1 MGARQREA
9 DEAEA
14 RLARVKAED
23 DLGILGS
30 GSNSDPAD
38 QPV

>member
-1 MGARQREA
+1 MWARQREA

-23 DLGILGS
+23 DLGILGP
-30 GSNSDPAD
+30 GSKGEKAD
-38 QPV
+38 EPR